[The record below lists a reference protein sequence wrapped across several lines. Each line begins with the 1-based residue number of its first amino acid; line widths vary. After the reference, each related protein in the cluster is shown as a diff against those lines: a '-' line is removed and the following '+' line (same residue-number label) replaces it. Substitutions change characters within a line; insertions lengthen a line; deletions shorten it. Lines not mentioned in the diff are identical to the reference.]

1 MKRSILLIVALTM
14 FFTLGLAQTKQ
25 DTLTLQQ
32 KQYQFQVEI
41 TESQRLEIALKEQK
55 AKAFDAWAEYQK
67 ALTPFQKQ
75 VQVEQKEEKKSK
87 DK

>member
-1 MKRSILLIVALTM
+1 MM

-67 ALTPFQKQ
+67 ALMPFQQQ

-87 DK
+87 GK

>member
-14 FFTLGLAQTKQ
+14 FFIYCPAQTKQ